1 MIPALQNPVEKTPIY
16 MMIVNFQL
24 ISEDTLKII
33 ENVLSDNFS
42 YFALYVAA
50 RPPAYN
56 EKTLLTFEQIKK
68 LVSDYFMIKDSKK
81 TSASPAINY
90 RFLVFPFDFT
100 KSKDTQITE
109 IKTHINKFKKATEL
123 PVLISNERTKE
134 AYEKYFPEF
143 IKKEINSLNK
153 TDPKNDREYISF
165 TYAKKFKNKDDLEIL
180 KGYVECFSPKEI
192 SLKQAQYILENMEKY
207 SNE

>member
-1 MIPALQNPVEKTPIY
+1 MPALQNPVEKTPIY

-42 YFALYVAA
+42 YFALYIAA
-50 RPPAYN
+50 RPPTYD

-68 LVSDYFMIKDSKK
+68 LVSDYFATKDSKK

-100 KSKDTQITE
+100 KSKDAQITE

-123 PVLISNERTKE
+123 PILISNERTKE

-143 IKKEINSLNK
+143 TKKEINSLNK
-153 TDPKNDREYISF
+153 VTPNYDRDYIYK
-165 TYAKKFKNKDDLEIL
+165 TYTNKFKNKNNL
-180 KGYVECFSPKEI
+180 KSLKEYIECFSPKEI